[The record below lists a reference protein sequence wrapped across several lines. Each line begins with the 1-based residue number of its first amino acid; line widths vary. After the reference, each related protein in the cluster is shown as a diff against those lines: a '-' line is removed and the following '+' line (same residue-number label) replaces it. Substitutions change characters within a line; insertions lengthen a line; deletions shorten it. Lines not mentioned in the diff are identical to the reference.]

1 MESSRRGFVAC
12 WIRPVIPLQAN
23 IELAEPI
30 TQVWM
35 VVVQLGGHPPV
46 LCAGSSSDLNGGVL
60 VINSLIEHVPVTVVD
75 VVSCWI
81 NWD

>member
-1 MESSRRGFVAC
+1 MA
-12 WIRPVIPLQAN
+12 IRPFS
-23 IELAEPI
+23 
-30 TQVWM
+30 
-35 VVVQLGGHPPV
+35 V
-46 LCAGSSSDLNGGVL
+46 LGSSSDLNGGVL